1 MESYEGL
8 LDVLAQEL
16 HNVEQVFRGLSGADW
31 QARTQLRMVLIG
43 ALSWQSRR

>member
-8 LDVLAQEL
+8 LDVLAREL

-31 QARTQLRMVLIG
+31 QAAHPDNRLPLIG
-43 ALSWQSRR
+43 